1 MIRKN
6 LVYSFQKLW
15 NLKYS
20 ITYIQRYSSSQA
32 LHKKRFP
39 MQFSEYFSSNHM
51 LPLIIYA
58 QMASITS
65 QPLPDSSITWPCE
78 RLAWKCSSIHFLSKN
93 RSLITYI
100 KHFSRNSITLC
111 TSIKMSVSNVYPC
124 NLGSDPQYRSTSIFL
139 IKKVNKIDL

>member
-1 MIRKN
+1 
-6 LVYSFQKLW
+6 
-15 NLKYS
+15 
-20 ITYIQRYSSSQA
+20 
-32 LHKKRFP
+32 

-111 TSIKMSVSNVYPC
+111 TSIKMSISNVYPC
-124 NLGSDPQYRSTSIFL
+124 NLGRVIPSIA
-139 IKKVNKIDL
+139 VHQSSS